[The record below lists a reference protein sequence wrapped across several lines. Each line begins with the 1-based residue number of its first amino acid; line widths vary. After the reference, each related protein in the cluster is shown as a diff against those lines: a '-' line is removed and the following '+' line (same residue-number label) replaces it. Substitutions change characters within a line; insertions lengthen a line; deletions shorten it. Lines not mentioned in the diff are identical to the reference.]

1 MNNLTTAKRS
11 GIKWG
16 PFTLRI
22 PFIHIKFRSAE
33 FVQGLVISG
42 ATAFAAAPIAM
53 AMGLT
58 FNEAIALSLISG
70 TLISA
75 GPLIFGEP
83 MAPGWITPAVPIV
96 IGALSAAGLYGLKPC
111 ETINNNVICTYTPE
125 TFQFMAAMC
134 IEFTLLVL
142 ILGLTGWGKLLV
154 EKIPNGLKAGIILG
168 AALAAFNQVFITDFE
183 SKYML
188 QPISMTV
195 AIVLCIITTFS
206 NPFKNLGKTS
216 KFFKFIGS
224 LGLLPGFVIAAL
236 TAYYLKEVSFDI
248 QWGWQMPA
256 LGSLIQK
263 TSPFYIGFPTLEMY
277 RDAIPLVLIG
287 YMLLFGD
294 LVTGTEILK
303 DAQKHR
309 PDEELSIDLNRSH
322 LSVGIRNFIGA
333 MINPFFPTQGALW
346 TGVHV
351 VVADKWK
358 QGPKEMPSIFDG
370 IGSYYLMGIPFL
382 YFTLPFVTLMEPLMG
397 MALALTLVLTGFACA
412 FVGMGIPKKNS
423 EMATALIIAFLISF
437 NSHSLNFFIFGFNV
451 ELGPLWVSLLI
462 GLLLSVFVD
471 GFDEEAA

>member
-1 MNNLTTAKRS
+1 MNISKS
-11 GIKWG
+11 DGIKWG
-16 PFTLRI
+16 PFTLRV
-22 PFIHIKFRSAE
+22 PFIHITFRSAE
-33 FVQGLVISG
+33 FIQGLVISG

-96 IGALSAAGLYGLKPC
+96 IGALAAAGLYGAAPC
-111 ETINNNVICTYTPE
+111 QTINNNLVCAYNPQ

-134 IEFTLLVL
+134 IEFTILVL
-142 ILGLTGWGKLLV
+142 VLGLTGWGKLLV

-188 QPISMTV
+188 QPVSMTV
-195 AIVLCIITTFS
+195 ALVLCVITTFS
-206 NPFKNLGKTS
+206 NPFKNLGAKN

-224 LGLLPGFVIAAL
+224 LGLLPGFVVAGLIAF
-236 TAYYLKEVSFDI
+236 YLQEVTFDI
-248 QWGWQMPA
+248 QWGWQVPA
-256 LGSLIQK
+256 LGSLIEK
-263 TSPFYIGFPTLEMY
+263 TSPFFIGFPSIEMY
-277 RDAIPLVLIG
+277 KDAIPLVLIG

-309 PDEELSIDLNRSH
+309 TDQILPIDLNRSH
-322 LSVGIRNFIGA
+322 LSVGIRNLLGTI
-333 MINPFFPTQGALW
+333 INPFFPTQGALW

-358 QGPKEMPSIFDG
+358 QGPEAMPSIFDG

-412 FVGMGIPKKNS
+412 FVGMGIPKQNS

-437 NSHSLNFFIFGFNV
+437 NTHSVELSVFNFSV

-462 GLLLSVFVD
+462 GLFLSVVVD
-471 GFDEEAA
+471 GSDQEESA